1 MTTAAATIE
10 LVRVDLD
17 AVLPEVL
24 ATLTTSWECEEAA
37 RRRNPADARRFLA
50 RRAAMRANLAR
61 MLRRSPREIA
71 LGKDALGRPLVPDS
85 GIHVS
90 QSSRGGVMIA
100 AFCTDRPVGCDVEE
114 VRSDVDVD
122 AVAELCLGPTERRML
137 RTAPPPLRQRLFYD
151 CWTRKEA
158 YLKATG
164 TGMIVDMASF
174 ETTRRAGP
182 ATRWGRVEWASET
195 WSPLPGF
202 AAAVV
207 ARGTDWRIQHCPDV
221 TMLGF
226 GLAA

>member
-1 MTTAAATIE
+1 MMAAAATVE

-24 ATLTTSWECEEAA
+24 TALTTAGEREEAA

-61 MLRRSPREIA
+61 LLRRPAREIA
-71 LGKDALGRPLVPDS
+71 LARDPLGRPQVPGS

-100 AFCTDRPVGCDVEE
+100 AFSTDRPVGCDVEE
-114 VRSDVDVD
+114 VRGDVDVD
-122 AVAELCLGPTERRML
+122 AVAELCLGPAERRML
-137 RTAPPPLRQRLFYD
+137 RTVPLPLRPRLFYD

-158 YLKATG
+158 FLKAIG

-182 ATRWGRVEWASET
+182 ATRWGRVDWASES
-195 WSPLPGF
+195 WSPLAGF

-207 ARGTDWRIQHCPDV
+207 ARGTDWRLQHCPDV